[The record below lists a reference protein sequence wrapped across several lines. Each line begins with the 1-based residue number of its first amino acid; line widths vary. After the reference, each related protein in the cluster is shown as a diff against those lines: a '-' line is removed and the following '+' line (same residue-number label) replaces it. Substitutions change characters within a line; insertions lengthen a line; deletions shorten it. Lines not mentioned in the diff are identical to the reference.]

1 MRSIPIRQQKA
12 LAVLISGI
20 ALCITMILVG
30 CSGTDNGTSDANNS
44 GNSSS
49 DNPAQAATEVESESN
64 GTPAQAATEEVTGNV
79 ISATIPTDGWTLVAG
94 TEWAGGSDDQD
105 RLVQANEIDRTAL
118 YLCFYTASTSAE
130 STKESIGDGT
140 EKSGAYIGEETLSN
154 GTWYIWETEGVA
166 DLDGTTMMVLAKNGA
181 ELTDDDIEEILGTVK
196 VK

>member
-1 MRSIPIRQQKA
+1 MHSISIRQQKA
-12 LAVLISGI
+12 LAILIGGI
-20 ALCITMILVG
+20 ALCLAMVLAG
-30 CSGTDNGTSDANNS
+30 CSGA
-44 GNSSS
+44 GNSNGGNS
-49 DNPAQAATEVESESN
+49 DN

-105 RLVQANEIDRTAL
+105 RLVQANEIDRTAP
-118 YLCFYTASTSAE
+118 YLCFYTVSTSAE

-140 EKSGAYIGEETLSN
+140 EKSGAYIGEETLPN